1 MNKSVVLGVNGVLSI
16 FAVIILVKVYHYL
29 VDMESC
35 PCFQSSQHKDMK
47 VDLEYMKFYQV
58 LEIVTTLIFF
68 GSLFIYNLK
77 HKSMK
82 GGGRIGMRF
91 ISIISFMI
99 LLFIF
104 GYMTYNVLGFY
115 MSIKDSCKC
124 ANKWQKYFI
133 YLQGIGASIS
143 TLRLLYGFL
152 LVVMIILAGI
162 KL

>member
-1 MNKSVVLGVNGVLSI
+1 
-16 FAVIILVKVYHYL
+16 
-29 VDMESC
+29 
-35 PCFQSSQHKDMK
+35 
-47 VDLEYMKFYQV
+47 
-58 LEIVTTLIFF
+58 
-68 GSLFIYNLK
+68 
-77 HKSMK
+77 MK